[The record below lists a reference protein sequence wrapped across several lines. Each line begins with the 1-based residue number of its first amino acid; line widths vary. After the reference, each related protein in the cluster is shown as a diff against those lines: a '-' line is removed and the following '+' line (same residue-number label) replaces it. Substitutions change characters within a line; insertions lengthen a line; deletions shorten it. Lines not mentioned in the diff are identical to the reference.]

1 MPNISN
7 EPLAILA
14 NALKDK
20 RPLVL
25 FAGQSLDSA
34 HNAILGALLDRFGC
48 KDRNSGWCA
57 ALDQS
62 MSAPDMTWLSER
74 FDRSVPSDAASSI
87 FDVAWS
93 AVFTSSIDPQ
103 FARRFETRGRQPE
116 SVLSQD
122 AYARVPRSRS
132 RPPIHYLFGKSNE
145 TVEYARAPRNHS
157 DQMRRLSLHATALV
171 NRIAETSTAHGL
183 VVIAGYDPSEDWM
196 PIDFL
201 LPPLFNQ
208 AGPKVLWFGYPD
220 KPDSSLANEMIQQGS
235 LIATEMTLA
244 SAINQ
249 LEIQGVLDVIGS
261 AAPDEPG
268 MVSISRNVALD
279 ITPALRLRVEASAAI
294 VDDGWTEEPEPLGE
308 SELDD
313 AFRRFHSTLG
323 NFRLLVEGVARGFA
337 VEREFEQLL
346 WKTVKNKLKRLR
358 QTDSEDVVILHGQ
371 SGTGKSIALAR
382 LTQKI
387 RGELRLPVVV
397 ATNRIPNHADIEAFC
412 LESERLGATATVLI
426 CDSSQAPQRYDD
438 LAAALRSLGRRL
450 LIVGTC
456 YRMEARTADSS
467 DRFVEAPD
475 RVSPP
480 ELSEFK
486 DLQNEF
492 RLQPHYSPLTTDSI
506 FAMLYRRLPASRE
519 RLAAGV
525 SSEAR
530 ATENLVRDRARHV
543 PRPSTGLPRIAEE
556 LIKVGI
562 ASPTSQIFEED
573 EKLAAL
579 GLDESGR
586 LIDYVMVA
594 GRLNCAVPINLLFR
608 VLGQTGGLHLD
619 QITYLLADLDLFR
632 WREDAE
638 GSDFLISPRIQLEAE
653 LICRR
658 RLTLDQEIERLLELI
673 GSVRPGVDQSTER
686 SFLLDLLF
694 KIDRNGPRQEVYRPG
709 YLRFADAL
717 KRLRERNRIFDPDL
731 VLREC
736 VFRRRAVLRLQHDYD
751 TNRTYDEQLGILD
764 EARDTVE
771 KTLRQIDDEKIA
783 VHKRTKQSLIAE
795 RSAIYGYLAVER
807 ARSSAGE
814 DFWSDYLAARVA
826 SEKAI
831 GLGRNYHPIDIAL
844 WTAVDVFKLKRSEL
858 SEAQCAEVLADLYA
872 TIDVADEVFKVQGKQ
887 ANLDSVQNVEM
898 LSDLHKDSE
907 PDEDLVSLN
916 QKARYLERRS
926 RVAHVMGDAK
936 LNDETLA
943 ELESV
948 APAAATYLIAK
959 RRAEHVYMSEPP
971 FDVKTRRLAA
981 EVADYISS
989 RANAEIVTDDRCQR
1003 LLLRLRWA
1011 QATGERLMFNRRG
1024 RTPVNQNQIFD
1035 LRDIVSALNEQA
1047 GTDAR
1052 NRDRFLEAVLCWLLK
1067 DTNRAIDIWRLLSR
1081 DTEYED
1087 RARVVRWLV
1096 ATDERGY
1103 PRQFRGRI
1111 EKRGENA
1118 WIRVENIN
1126 RPILVLAHDFPNDD
1140 LSPGRELRGFGI
1152 AFNYI
1157 GPIADPLLSRPR
1169 RRR

>member
-1 MPNISN
+1 MPNSPIDSL
-7 EPLAILA
+7 EILA
-14 NALKDK
+14 DALKDK

-34 HNAILGALLDRFGC
+34 HNAILDALLDHFGC
-48 KDRNSGWCA
+48 EDRNSGWCA
-57 ALDQS
+57 ALEWGI
-62 MSAPDMTWLSER
+62 SATDMTWLSER

-122 AYARVPRSRS
+122 TYARVPRSRS

-157 DQMRRLSLHATALV
+157 DQMRRLSLQATALV
-171 NRIAETSTAHGL
+171 NRIAETATAHGL

-268 MVSISRNVALD
+268 MVSISGDVALD

-323 NFRLLVEGVARGFA
+323 NFRLLVEGVARRFA
-337 VEREFEQLL
+337 VEREFEQTL
-346 WKTVKNKLKRLR
+346 WETVINKLERLG
-358 QTDSEDVVILHGQ
+358 QADSEDVVILHGQ

-382 LTQKI
+382 LTRKI
-387 RGELRLPVVV
+387 RRGLRLPVVV
-397 ATNRIPNHADIEAFC
+397 ATNRIPNHADLEAFC
-412 LESERLGATATVLI
+412 LESERLGAMATVLI
-426 CDSSQAPQRYDD
+426 CDSSQPPQRYDD
-438 LAAALRSLGRRL
+438 LGSALRSLGRRL

-456 YRMEARTADSS
+456 YRMEPHISGKLN
-467 DRFVEAPD
+467 RFVEAPAS
-475 RVSPP
+475 VSQA
-480 ELSEFK
+480 ELSTFK
-486 DLQNEF
+486 ELLSNFGDDL
-492 RLQPHYSPLTTDSI
+492 LPSYTPLTTDSI
-506 FAMLYRRLPASRE
+506 FALIYRRLPASRE
-519 RLAAGV
+519 RLATGV

-530 ATENLVRDRARHV
+530 VTEGLVRDRARNV
-543 PRPSTGLPRIAEE
+543 PQPSAGLSPIAEQLIE
-556 LIKVGI
+556 LGL

-594 GRLNCAVPINLLFR
+594 GRLNCAVPVNLIFR
-608 VLGQTGGLHLD
+608 VLNQTGRLHLD
-619 QITYLLADLDLFR
+619 QIRYLLDDLDLFR
-632 WREDAE
+632 WREDEE

-653 LICRR
+653 LICKH
-658 RLTLDQEIERLLELI
+658 RLTPDQEIERLLELI
-673 GSVRPGVDQSTER
+673 SCVRPGVDQSTER
-686 SFLLDLLF
+686 LFLLDLLF
-694 KIDRNGPRQEVYRPG
+694 KIDRNGPRKEAYRSG
-709 YLRFADAL
+709 YLRFADSL
-717 KRLRERNRIFDPDL
+717 KQLREHNRISDPDL

-736 VFRRRAVLRLQHDYD
+736 VFRRRAVFQSQGGWDA
-751 TNRTYDEQLGILD
+751 NRTDDKRFAILD
-764 EARDTVE
+764 EARDTIE
-771 KTLRQIDDEKIA
+771 KTLRQIDDEKIP
-783 VHKRTKQSLIAE
+783 VSIRTKQSLIAE

-807 ARSSAGE
+807 AQSSTGE

-826 SEKAI
+826 REKAI
-831 GLGRNYHPIDIAL
+831 GLGRDYYPIEIAL
-844 WTAVDVFKLKRSEL
+844 WTARDVLQLKKDKLSDVQRAEL
-858 SEAQCAEVLADLYA
+858 LADLYA
-872 TIDVADEVFKVQGKQ
+872 TIDVADDIFRVKG
-887 ANLDSVQNVEM
+887 QNSGTQ
-898 LSDLHKDSE
+898 SDLYKDIDI
-907 PDEDLVSLN
+907 DEDWVSID

-926 RVAHVMGDAK
+926 RVASIMDDAK
-936 LNDETLA
+936 LSEDTLA

-948 APAAATYLIAK
+948 APAAATFLIAK
-959 RRAEHVYMSEPP
+959 HQAEQVYMSEPP
-971 FDVKTRRLAA
+971 FDDKTRSIAA
-981 EVADYISS
+981 KSADYISNRVNS
-989 RANAEIVTDDRCQR
+989 GIVLDDRCQR

-1011 QATGERLMFNRRG
+1011 HATGERLMFNQRG
-1024 RTPVNQNQIFD
+1024 RTPVETRQIFE
-1035 LRDIVSALNEQA
+1035 LRTIVSSLNEEA
-1047 GTDAR
+1047 GTDAHSR
-1052 NRDRFLEAVLCWLLK
+1052 ERFLEAVLYWLLK
-1067 DTNRAIDIWRLLSR
+1067 DTNRAIELWRSLSN

-1087 RARVVRWLV
+1087 RSRVVRWLIT
-1096 ATDERGY
+1096 TDENGS
-1103 PRQFRGRI
+1103 PRQFRGRV
-1111 EKRGENA
+1111 EKRAESD
-1118 WIRVENIN
+1118 WIRVEGIE
-1126 RPILVLAHDFPNDD
+1126 RPIRVLARDFPNED
-1140 LSPGRELRGFGI
+1140 LSHGRELRGFGI

-1157 GPIADPLLSRPR
+1157 GPIADPLSRLR